1 MNGPNGSKI
10 SPAQTGSAKVFAV
23 FPNVSISIAYSVC
36 YRVHGALCRGSF
48 RFPVSLLAA
57 ILEPEVLT
65 ASGRPA
71 RGRFNETPLNETPF

>member
-36 YRVHGALCRGSF
+36 YRVHGALSGGPF
-48 RFPVSLLAA
+48 LFPVSLLAA